1 MSKISHQQIV
11 SALANFYTPPE
22 QADSSID
29 RPKLL
34 ELLSKL
40 PSLSFQDQANTLAN
54 QLRDHFP
61 GTTLN
66 PDDHCIISFVDDT
79 VTKLLAQTDLDYRVE
94 AMVRCLSPYIAIEIL
109 EHGPLVNL
117 KKDLNVQLIDIFMN
131 EFIGWSEDLGVLGEQ
146 FMEKIEDSMMSLV
159 KERISSKDCLKEFK
173 SHFKKEHLGYKKLE
187 AVLADK
193 ELANLA
199 IVQAKLQAARLL
211 NQEMSGQNLPMF
223 TIFLLQG
230 AWLEFLREIVVHYG
244 EESREF
250 SNAAKLTAALIW
262 SLQDTDNKNK
272 QQKIMESLPKK
283 IVDFGQKL
291 KFDTSNIET
300 AVADIQEEFELIKE
314 GTPSEPCEFELLEL
328 GENADDKGLV
338 MADSLR
344 KELES
349 ISTSD
354 WFLFDDKKDSD
365 EKVAR
370 LKVIVNSA
378 QTGRMLLTNQN
389 RRKAM
394 QLNYGQVATYLTDG
408 TIKPLIARHNTCE
421 LISVHLSHILQTVS
435 DQNKKKKELED
446 TEEQQKVTE
455 EYIEDR
461 KANHAENQQRQ
472 KRIIARK
479 KKRSMALR
487 RKAKQKLE
495 LAQNAVEQLRP
506 NAWVK
511 LPLMVGTLTPAKLVA
526 IIPGNE
532 KYIFANRAGIKVA
545 EYSAS
550 QLSNMLITENSEIL
564 DTGDEFEQVLSDVVV
579 GLRLNKNKSFSEL
592 TGDVA

>member
-1 MSKISHQQIV
+1 MSKISDEQIA
-11 SALANFYTPPE
+11 SALANYYTPPE
-22 QADSSID
+22 DVTSAINQTQLVD
-29 RPKLL
+29 LL
-34 ELLSKL
+34 KQL
-40 PSLSFQDQANTLAN
+40 PGLSFQDQADTLAN

-66 PDDHCIISFVDDT
+66 KDNFCTISFIDDT
-79 VTKLLAQTDLDYRVE
+79 FTRLLAQTDLDYRVE
-94 AMVRCLSPYIAIEIL
+94 SMIRCLSPLIAVEIL
-109 EHGPLVNL
+109 ENGPLVNL
-117 KKDLNVQLIDIFMN
+117 KKNLNVQLIDMFMD

-146 FMEKIEDSMMSLV
+146 FMEKIEEPMLSLV
-159 KERISSKDCLKEFK
+159 KDRVSTVDCLKELK
-173 SHFKKEHLGYKKLE
+173 AHFQKEHQQYKKLE

-199 IVQAKLQAARLL
+199 EVQAKLLGARML
-211 NQEMSGQNLPMF
+211 NDAMSGQKIPMF
-223 TIFLLQG
+223 TIFFLQG

-244 EESREF
+244 EESKEF
-250 SNAAKLTAALIW
+250 SNAGKLTKAFIW
-262 SLQDTDNKNK
+262 SLQDQDDKAK
-272 QQKIMESLPKK
+272 QQKIMNTLPKN
-283 IVDFGQKL
+283 IIEFSQKL
-291 KFDTSNIET
+291 KFDTSTIEMS
-300 AVADIQEEFELIKE
+300 VGDIQEEYDQINK
-314 GTPSEPCEFELLEL
+314 GNPSEPCEFDLIEL
-328 GENADDKGLV
+328 GENTDDKGLV
-338 MADSLR
+338 MEDSRR

-349 ISTSD
+349 ITTND
-354 WFLFDDKKDSD
+354 WFLFDDKRDSD

-394 QLNYGQVATYLTDG
+394 KLNYGQVASYLADA
-408 TIKPLIARHNTCE
+408 TIKPLSAKYDTCK
-421 LISVHLSHILQTVS
+421 LIGVHLSEVLQTVS
-435 DQNKKKKELED
+435 DQNRKKKQLDDVED
-446 TEEQQKVTE
+446 QVKVTE

-461 KANHAENQQRQ
+461 KASQAENQQKQ
-472 KRIIARK
+472 KQIIARK

-487 RKAKQKLE
+487 RKAKQKLKM
-495 LAQNAVEQLRP
+495 AQEAVEQLKP

-545 EYSAS
+545 EYTAS

-564 DTGDEFEQVLSDVVV
+564 DTGDEFEQVLSDVVI
-579 GLRLNKNKSFSEL
+579 GLRLDKNKSFEEL